1 MGFVVPVLILF
12 VGETMDLS
20 AVQKAVYQNKVDKGF
35 NVTDVNVEFC
45 LLYGEIAEAYEAWK
59 KKQDT
64 VGEELADIAI
74 YLLGLSEILGVDL
87 ASEIEKKMKIN
98 REREY
103 QVIDGVLHRV
113 EASL

>member
-1 MGFVVPVLILF
+1 M
-12 VGETMDLS
+12 ELS
-20 AVQKAVYQNKVDKGF
+20 ATQKAVYQNKVDKGF
-35 NVTDVNVEFC
+35 NVTDINVEFC
-45 LLYGEIAEAYEAWK
+45 LLYGEVAEAYEAWK

-103 QVIDGVLHRV
+103 QVIDGVLHRNDD
-113 EASL
+113 SL

>member
-1 MGFVVPVLILF
+1 
-12 VGETMDLS
+12 MDLS
-20 AVQKAVYQNKVDKGF
+20 AVQKAVYKNKVDKGF

-45 LLYGEIAEAYEAWK
+45 LLYGEVAEAYEAWK

-98 REREY
+98 RERKY
-103 QVIDGVLHRV
+103 QVIDGVLHRND
-113 EASL
+113 ASL

>member
-1 MGFVVPVLILF
+1 
-12 VGETMDLS
+12 MDLS

-45 LLYGEIAEAYEAWK
+45 LLYGEVAEAYEAWK

-103 QVIDGVLHRV
+103 QVIDGVLQRI

>member
-1 MGFVVPVLILF
+1 
-12 VGETMDLS
+12 MDLS

-103 QVIDGVLHRV
+103 QVIDGVLKRT

>member
-1 MGFVVPVLILF
+1 
-12 VGETMDLS
+12 MDFS

-45 LLYGEIAEAYEAWK
+45 LLYGEVAEAYEAWK
-59 KKQDT
+59 KKHDT

-74 YLLGLSEILGVDL
+74 YLLCLSEILGVDL

-103 QVIDGVLHRV
+103 EVIDSVLHRKK
-113 EASL
+113 ASL

>member
-1 MGFVVPVLILF
+1 
-12 VGETMDLS
+12 MDLS
-20 AVQKAVYQNKVDKGF
+20 TVQKAVYQNKVDKGF

-59 KKQDT
+59 KKQGT

-103 QVIDGVLHRV
+103 QVVDGVLQRI

>member
-1 MGFVVPVLILF
+1 M
-12 VGETMDLS
+12 ELS
-20 AVQKAVYQNKVDKGF
+20 ATQKAVYQNKVDKGF

-45 LLYGEIAEAYEAWK
+45 LLYGEVAEAYEAWK
-59 KKQDT
+59 RKQDT

-98 REREY
+98 RKREY
-103 QVIDGVLHRV
+103 QVIDGVLHRI
-113 EASL
+113 

>member
-1 MGFVVPVLILF
+1 M
-12 VGETMDLS
+12 ELS
-20 AVQKAVYQNKVDKGF
+20 ATQKAVYQNKVDKGF

-45 LLYGEIAEAYEAWK
+45 LLYGEVAEAYEAWK
-59 KKQDT
+59 RKQDT

-87 ASEIEKKMKIN
+87 ASEIEKKIKIN